1 MPTVRHYAAPVF
13 SYRHPMAEGRPSFDV
28 TPVYR
33 KRFTVSKAHQSEETV
48 ALLGD
53 EAQPGEDR
61 VTTLARALQGEA
73 GWVGAVPADAKVV
86 EGDGFTITIWDAG
99 ELSQQIYEELIVR
112 REESR
117 IDFEA
122 PSSALQNVRS
132 CLRRAK
138 VIKRKS
144 RKAHRKAQRTAR
156 KQQRSKR

>member
-1 MPTVRHYAAPVF
+1 MPTARHYAAPVF
-13 SYRHPMAEGRPSFDV
+13 SYRHPMAEDGPPLGV
-28 TPVYR
+28 TPIYR
-33 KRFTVSKAHQSEETV
+33 KRFTVSRAHQSEETV

-53 EAQPGEDR
+53 KAQPGEDR
-61 VTTLARALQGEA
+61 AATLTRALQGEA

-86 EGDGFTITIWDAG
+86 EGDGFTVTIWDAG
-99 ELSQQIYEELIVR
+99 ELSQQICEELIVR

-138 VIKRKS
+138 VVERKAQ
-144 RKAHRKAQRTAR
+144 KAHRKAQRAAR
-156 KQQRSKR
+156 KQQRSRR